1 MSVTFSVTI
10 GNVTIEKNHSY
21 CRAATLMK
29 HAKLDLAPDDIGVI
43 KHCELMPAVNNLL
56 VLHQEA
62 KETLRAYEEHKP
74 NPTEI
79 SFNDADWY
87 EYASY
92 GLIGLFSLAYSKG
105 MDVHYS

>member
-1 MSVTFSVTI
+1 MSVTFRVTI
-10 GNVTIEKNHSY
+10 GIVTVEKNHSNG
-21 CRAATLMK
+21 RAAALMR
-29 HAKLDLAPDDIGVI
+29 HAKLELAPDNSGVI
-43 KHCELMPAVNNLL
+43 KHCEIMPAVNNLL

-62 KETLRAYEEHKP
+62 KAALKAYEACEP
-74 NPTEI
+74 NPSEI
-79 SFNDADWY
+79 SFESAEWY